1 METVPNL
8 ETVYQGIHTLYNDP
22 QPSAQ
27 QKAAKWLEEV
37 QKSVKRKEET
47 KPLVGHQSHR
57 LLLLSHSGLL
67 VEDRRRDPAAAS
79 GHRVM
84 LVRRTDDA
92 Q

>member
-37 QKSVKRKEET
+37 QKSVSRTEIT
-47 KPLVGHQSHR
+47 SVTNFNAPLS
-57 LLLLSHSGLL
+57 SPSGLL
-67 VEDRRRDPAAAS
+67 VENRRRDPATTPR
-79 GHRVM
+79 HRIL
-84 LVRRTDDA
+84 LVRRADDA